1 MERPFGCYSPQIIS
15 TNTPEHTF
23 MYFFLFKNIDLFFFL
38 GGYCPF
44 TRQRLLSYMKGFGS
58 WRLLCVTCSRR
69 TIQLQDQCGEN
80 PVARLQPTTGVI
92 SHIFTTRSVPQVTI
106 SPLAMSMDIW
116 EMLCFPS

>member
-1 MERPFGCYSPQIIS
+1 MEVAV
-15 TNTPEHTF
+15 HTQSVAD
-23 MYFFLFKNIDLFFFL
+23 I
-38 GGYCPF
+38 
-44 TRQRLLSYMKGFGS
+44 TH
-58 WRLLCVTCSRR
+58 
-69 TIQLQDQCGEN
+69 LQDQWGEN